1 MNQIEEVKELQR
13 QGLTTTEI
21 ADRLRLNRKTAT
33 KYMHADDYNPVTPNK
48 KVEES
53 KLDRWKATIDGW
65 LEEDRRMRYKQRH
78 TAKRVHQRLLEEYPG
93 DYDCSYPLVQRYLKV
108 KKAERREATGFP
120 RARLG
125 ARPITG

>member
-33 KYMHADDYNPVTPNK
+33 KYMHADDYNSVTPSK

-93 DYDCSYPLVQRYLKV
+93 DYDCSYL
-108 KKAERREATGFP
+108 
-120 RARLG
+120 
-125 ARPITG
+125 